1 MSPASHSHIDWKR
14 ACGLL
19 LQARPFILKKTAIPE
34 APMEMAGRMAGR
46 EAALVGVGLVAVS
59 KGVIGTVVAIVVTLV
74 GGAVVGVELGV
85 GVAVVITT
93 SSTLSR

>member
-1 MSPASHSHIDWKR
+1 
-14 ACGLL
+14 
-19 LQARPFILKKTAIPE
+19 
-34 APMEMAGRMAGR
+34 MEMAGRMAGR